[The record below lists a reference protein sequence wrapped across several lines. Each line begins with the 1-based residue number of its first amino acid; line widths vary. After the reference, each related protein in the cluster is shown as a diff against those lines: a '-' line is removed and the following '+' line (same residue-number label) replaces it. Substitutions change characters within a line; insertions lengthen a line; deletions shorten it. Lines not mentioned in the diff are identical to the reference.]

1 MRKAK
6 VGIVFAAFLMLISLI
21 VLSGPVLTI
30 YSQGIACVQDSFT
43 LSLAG
48 GVSDVEVPVPASII
62 PESALVSSVATV
74 LSQSFAYTNTAD
86 LLSAA
91 VGRKVEVMT
100 SNGIYR
106 GTLLAYNAD
115 TITMIDSSG
124 TIRTIA
130 NPQQVSLGDQGVF
143 ALDPTL
149 KLKVRSSAAG
159 DVPATISYLT
169 RDLSWDG
176 SYICILDEDRSTI
189 SLNGQITLRN
199 QCGHDFTGATVRFVA
214 GDVNQVAP
222 KYYDTMRAA
231 PAPMAMET
239 GASEQSAFEYHLYTL
254 PGTIDLASG
263 DSLVVPYTEGSDIS
277 VNKTYLYDGANGS
290 GVQVKISFENSED
303 EGLGIP
309 LPAGTVRL
317 FGKADGALLFLGEDA
332 IGHTAKDETV
342 NLTVGSAFDIVG
354 ERTQLSRVKIATS
367 TYRETYSIILRNH
380 KDEDVSITVRE
391 HPNGTWN
398 IVSSSQGYEK
408 IDSNTIDFT
417 LSVPAGGKSEV
428 EYTVEYYY

>member
-1 MRKAK
+1 MRKVKGA
-6 VGIVFAAFLMLISLI
+6 IVFAALLMLMSL
-21 VLSGPVLTI
+21 VVMSGQILTI
-30 YSQGIACVQDSFT
+30 YSQGIACVQDDLT
-43 LSLAG
+43 LSLTE
-48 GVSDVEVPVPASII
+48 GVSDVKVPVPASII

-74 LSQSFAYTNTAD
+74 LSQSFDYTSIVD
-86 LLSAA
+86 LTPAA
-91 VGRKVEVMT
+91 VGREVEVMT

-106 GTLLAYNAD
+106 GTLLVCNTD
-115 TITMIDSSG
+115 TITIIDLSG

-130 NPQQVSLGDQGVF
+130 NPQQVSLGDQETF

-149 KLKVRSSAAG
+149 RLKVRSSVAG
-159 DVPATISYLT
+159 DIPATISYLT

-176 SYICILDEDRSTI
+176 SYICILDEGRSTI

-199 QCGHDFTGATVRFVA
+199 QCGCDFTGATVRFVA
-214 GDVNQVAP
+214 GDVNQVVP
-222 KYYDTMRAA
+222 KYYDAMRAA

-254 PGTIDLASG
+254 SGTIDLANG
-263 DSLVVPYTEGSDIS
+263 DSLVVPYTEASDIR
-277 VNKTYLYDGANGS
+277 VNRTYLYDGANGS
-290 GVQVKISFENSED
+290 GVQVKISFDNSED
-303 EGLGIP
+303 DGLGIP

-317 FGKADGALLFLGEDA
+317 FGSADGALLFLGEDA

-367 TYRETYSIILRNH
+367 TYRETYRITLRNH

-391 HPNGTWN
+391 HPNGTWS
-398 IVSSSQGYEK
+398 IVSSSQAYEK
-408 IDSNTIDFT
+408 IDSNTMDFT

-428 EYTVEYYY
+428 EYTVEYKY